1 MKIGIVGLPNV
12 GKSTLFNAL
21 TGAGAHVANYPF
33 CTIDSNVGVVPVP
46 DTRLAALQH
55 MYDAPKQIPATVTF
69 VDIAGLV
76 KGASHGEGMGNQFLS
91 HIREVDAI
99 LHVVRVFEDPNVA
112 HVGAIDPVA
121 DYETVEIELILADLK
136 YLEGR
141 RARVAKAAKDHAPEH
156 LAELDVIDRLMA
168 HLDAGRPARTFA
180 CDDEERV
187 WVDGDVLLTRKPV
200 MVVANVG
207 EIDDDAVEA
216 SLSNL
221 NRYFEDAPTTVLPV
235 IAQVEAEI
243 NELPTDER
251 QLFLEEMGLEESGL
265 NRVIREAYRL
275 LGLISFY
282 TGNEKEAHAWTIRK
296 GAHAPEAAGVIHSDF
311 ERGFIRAEVV
321 ALDDLLEIGSYA
333 AAREKG
339 MIRSEGKTYVVR
351 EGDYIIF
358 RFNV

>member
-1 MKIGIVGLPNV
+1 
-12 GKSTLFNAL
+12 
-21 TGAGAHVANYPF
+21 
-33 CTIDSNVGVVPVP
+33 
-46 DTRLAALQH
+46 
-55 MYDAPKQIPATVTF
+55 
-69 VDIAGLV
+69 
-76 KGASHGEGMGNQFLS
+76 
-91 HIREVDAI
+91 
-99 LHVVRVFEDPNVA
+99 
-112 HVGAIDPVA
+112 
-121 DYETVEIELILADLK
+121 
-136 YLEGR
+136 
-141 RARVAKAAKDHAPEH
+141 VAKAAKDHAPEH

-282 TGNEKEAHAWTIRK
+282 TGNEKEAHAWDDPQ
-296 GAHAPEAAGVIHSDF
+296 G
-311 ERGFIRAEVV
+311 RA
-321 ALDDLLEIGSYA
+321 
-333 AAREKG
+333 R
-339 MIRSEGKTYVVR
+339 T
-351 EGDYIIF
+351 
-358 RFNV
+358 